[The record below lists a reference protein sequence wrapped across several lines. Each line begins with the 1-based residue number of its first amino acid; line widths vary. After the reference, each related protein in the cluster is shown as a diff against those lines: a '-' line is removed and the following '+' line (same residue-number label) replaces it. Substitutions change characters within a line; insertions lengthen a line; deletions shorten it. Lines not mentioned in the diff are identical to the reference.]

1 MHRNSLS
8 RLVLPFT
15 LALGLVAVSPLSFAQ
30 PTGPDEGDR
39 AGRGFMHED
48 GGPGFGKGPEHMARH
63 TERLLDS
70 VKATPEQRSQVK
82 ALLQAAMSDMKDQ
95 REAGKALRQR
105 DAELFS
111 APNVDAR
118 AVETLRQQK
127 LAQMDQA
134 SKRMMQLRLDVARVL
149 TPEQRKQL
157 AERRSAREQMMER
170 HMRERRALEGM
181 PSR

>member
-1 MHRNSLS
+1 MNRRTLP
-8 RLVLPFT
+8 RLVLPLT
-15 LALGLVAVSPLSFAQ
+15 LALGLVAVAPLGLAQ
-30 PTGPDEGDR
+30 PTGPDAGER
-39 AGRGFMHED
+39 AGRDFMHEG

-63 TERLLDS
+63 AERLLDS

-82 ALLQAAMSDMKDQ
+82 ALVQAAMSDMKAQ
-95 REAGKALRQR
+95 RESGKALRQR

-118 AVETLRQQK
+118 AVEALRQQK

-157 AERRSAREQMMER
+157 TERRSAREQMMER
-170 HMRERRALEGM
+170 HMHERRALEGA
-181 PSR
+181 PGR